1 MTTSKPSIMDE
12 NPNLESFYR
21 NLSLLATAALAV
33 HISWTTAS
41 PSDCFVDW
49 LVSAIPTMLT
59 GFFLFGLLL
68 YAAIEASDTQSFT
81 LIATSTRSGHAGFR
95 ISSDPDREDR
105 HLFNFQVITY
115 TASLGVSID
124 LVYGWYLLCQVV
136 WDDFAKRNPT
146 CFLIYVTLFTGIMG
160 IPLLMAWM
168 PVWNMLQTKRHCGGE
183 LYTEGSED
191 GEDGSSPGL
200 KTLIAAAEAYEKELR
215 SQLRPSHL
223 KVKIIGATLN
233 ILRKW

>member
-68 YAAIEASDTQSFT
+68 YAAIEASDTQFFT

-124 LVYGWYLLCQVV
+124 LVYGWYLTCQVV
-136 WDDFAKRNPT
+136 WDF
-146 CFLIYVTLFTGIMG
+146 FVLSHYHLFF
-160 IPLLMAWM
+160 
-168 PVWNMLQTKRHCGGE
+168 R
-183 LYTEGSED
+183 
-191 GEDGSSPGL
+191 
-200 KTLIAAAEAYEKELR
+200 KTMYHLR
-215 SQLRPSHL
+215 SDHRGERARFARRRLRYQLQRRHRLHAPRLCSFATTKSYLHHQRSTSVLKLISTPRTGRPSTHSDI
-223 KVKIIGATLN
+223 KH
-233 ILRKW
+233 